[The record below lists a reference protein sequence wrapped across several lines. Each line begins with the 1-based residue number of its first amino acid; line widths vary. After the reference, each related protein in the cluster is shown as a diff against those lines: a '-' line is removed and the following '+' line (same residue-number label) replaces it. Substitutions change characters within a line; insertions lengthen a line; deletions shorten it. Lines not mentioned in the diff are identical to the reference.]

1 MTAATAGPDARTDIL
16 SNLLARNWW
25 AMTLRGVAAIVFG
38 LIALFAP
45 GVTILSLVFVFAI
58 LMLVDGVLDIV
69 AAVRSARQHERW
81 GMLIVE
87 GVVSLIAAAIA
98 FVYPGLTAIAFVYL
112 MAAWAVVHGI
122 FAIVNAVRL
131 RGDHGRWWMG
141 LSGFISIVAGVL
153 LGIAPAI
160 GAVVLTW
167 WIGAYAIIAGVIILG
182 LSYRLRA
189 RWTAA
194 HGAAPHPA

>member
-16 SNLLARNWW
+16 SSLLARNWW
-25 AMTLRGVAAIVFG
+25 AMTLRGVAAIAFG

-45 GVTILSLVFVFAI
+45 GVTILSLVVVFAI

-81 GMLIVE
+81 GMLILQ
-87 GVVSLIAAAIA
+87 GVVSLGAAAVA
-98 FVYPGLTAIAFVYL
+98 FAYPGLTAIAFVYL
-112 MAAWAVVHGI
+112 MAAWAIVSGI
-122 FAIVNAVRL
+122 FSIVNAIRL

-141 LSGFISIVAGVL
+141 FSGFISIVAGVL
-153 LGIAPAI
+153 LGLAPAI